1 VKERIALWL
10 ALHFSG
16 ERDIKARIR
25 MTILVIVIQALITVP
40 PWFMYDIPGQGR
52 AVEYIFRMGLITFVY
67 LAVIWGVSAA

>member
-1 VKERIALWL
+1 
-10 ALHFSG
+10 
-16 ERDIKARIR
+16 